1 MTKKKQE
8 LFIDINNEKEFN
20 YILDHNLD
28 TIVCAEVFCSFSGP
42 CTALDRLFV
51 RIKLDWSDGKM
62 VLLRVLADE
71 IESLSRFRNQ
81 SEPIFL
87 FILNK
92 KITRIFRGVDNIKF
106 AEVAKKEIELYKQM
120 LEGFLFERETFEL
133 NESSPEEIEWQNKRK
148 SEALQ
153 ESNTEHARRAA
164 RQAARKRHRA
174 ELMVP
179 RLQQLN
185 FVLYWPHAI
194 HAHPE
199 LYERWDDNNII
210 MVGREEIV
218 LDYDTALDVLYA
230 GDAPI
235 NEASMYMLTSA
246 PALAICFRILDLDKH
261 FVSVVRKILYD
272 DVIALDDSKK
282 IDSQIPQRS
291 AFDIYKTYSPTKE
304 EVWQKRREERLR
316 KKEEAIEKRARRL
329 SEMQR
334 LARQAIAEA
343 LEARRLEKEHRKL
356 ALLKAGNLTALE
368 ELKQEPDDE
377 EVDIVVPDELSEEEE
392 SSFEEDENEY
402 FPPPGL
408 IVPGFYAPPN
418 DIAKANGLAVLF
430 PKLVAEY
437 IKPEPEYLPP
447 HVLVLLDVNK
457 RYKAIDSLVKYKSA
471 VIHLGIFKL
480 KTPYDAKHLA
490 YSVRQFDSLNSSYDL
505 YDIKIAFMVSTV
517 NDFALLEL
525 MDLCPSHVSRDAMVG
540 EDECAALFSVD
551 YGDHYPEFEDFD
563 KRL

>member
-1 MTKKKQE
+1 MAKKKQE

-20 YILDHNLD
+20 NILDHNLD
-28 TIVCAEVFCSFSGP
+28 NIVCAEVFCSFSGP

-71 IESLSRFRNQ
+71 IESLTRFQNQ

-92 KITRIFRGVDNIKF
+92 KITRIFRGVDNVKF
-106 AEVAKKEIELYKQM
+106 ADVAKKEIELYKQRQ
-120 LEGFLFERETFEL
+120 EGFVFDRLTFEL
-133 NESSPEEIEWQNKRK
+133 NESSPEEIEWQTKRNM
-148 SEALQ
+148 ETLQ
-153 ESNTEHARRAA
+153 EANAQHARRAA

-179 RLQQLN
+179 HLQQLN

-199 LYERWDDNNII
+199 LYERWDMNNII
-210 MVGREEIV
+210 MVGREETL

-246 PALAICFRILDLDKH
+246 PALAICFRILDPDKH
-261 FVSVVRKILYD
+261 FVSIVRNILYE
-272 DVIALDDSKK
+272 DVSPLDDTKTFDK
-282 IDSQIPQRS
+282 NIQERS

-316 KKEEAIEKRARRL
+316 KKEEAIEKRTRRL

-334 LARQAIAEA
+334 LARQAIADE
-343 LEARRLEKEHRKL
+343 LEARRFDKEHRKL
-356 ALLKAGNLTALE
+356 QLLKAGNLEALE
-368 ELKQEPDDE
+368 ELQQEPDDE
-377 EVDIVVPDELSEEEE
+377 EVDIVVPDELSDEEE

-430 PKLVAEY
+430 PKLVAEHVT
-437 IKPEPEYLPP
+437 PEPEYLPP
-447 HVLVLLDVNK
+447 HVLVLLDINK
-457 RYKAIDSLVKYKSA
+457 RHKAIDALVKYRSA
-471 VIHLGIFKL
+471 IIHMGIFQL

-490 YSVRQFDSLNSSYDL
+490 YSVKQFDSINSWYDL
-505 YDIKIAFMVSTV
+505 
-517 NDFALLEL
+517 
-525 MDLCPSHVSRDAMVG
+525 
-540 EDECAALFSVD
+540 
-551 YGDHYPEFEDFD
+551 
-563 KRL
+563 